1 MVKNS
6 RNNIIEEQQVKRKI
20 VLVVVSLVF
29 MLSYAF
35 AENFKNINAD
45 ELKRMM
51 DKKTKMVLVDT
62 RTGAE
67 YRDGHIPTA
76 VNIPP
81 EKVGVIGTLL
91 PKNKK
96 TLAVFYCRGVG

>member
-1 MVKNS
+1 M
-6 RNNIIEEQQVKRKI
+6 KRKI
-20 VLVVVSLVF
+20 VLVIISIIVF
-29 MLSYAF
+29 MLSYAA

-51 DKKTKMVLVDT
+51 DKKTKLVLVDT
-62 RTGAE
+62 RTEVE

-76 VNIPP
+76 INIPP
-81 EKVGVIGTLL
+81 EKLAVIGTVL

-96 TLAVFYCRGVG
+96 IMLVFYCRGVG

>member
-1 MVKNS
+1 M
-6 RNNIIEEQQVKRKI
+6 KRI
-20 VLVVVSLVF
+20 VLTVVSLVF
-29 MLSYAF
+29 MFSYAS
-35 AENFKNINAD
+35 AENFKNISAD
-45 ELKRMM
+45 ELKKMM

-67 YRDGHIPTA
+67 YSEGHIPTA

-81 EKVGVIGTLL
+81 EKLAIIGTLL

-96 TLAVFYCRGVG
+96 TPLVFYCRGAG